1 MLYRYF
7 SVNFAPKITTPSQ
20 RYALHGEHLT
30 LQLAGED
37 PEDRPFKIEIIDGSP
52 PEATVTQSSVL
63 VWTARAFNST
73 EFFFR
78 ATDECNASSVF
89 NMTIDILSCPCVND
103 GICIPDAE
111 YPRGSGMYVCSCQ
124 PGYQGQHCEEEIDEC
139 LSSPC
144 VNGNHLFTFFSFN
157 ASSSY
162 SQPKVAFLRCVFLS
176 HLNEKKLRNV
186 WKTFSKAWVLI
197 RFPCHFLHPSSV
209 VCLERALKTGGRGH
223 LATSLFSSIVI
234 LSLALCCMLCLS
246 YVYFVIVG
254 TSPNVFCQE
263 RVRMA

>member
-1 MLYRYF
+1 HGHNQILKLHRHI
-7 SVNFAPKITTPSQ
+7 SVNFPPKITTPSQ

-30 LQLAGED
+30 LQLEGED
-37 PEDRPFKIEIIDGSP
+37 PEDRPFEIEIMNGSP

-78 ATDECNASSVF
+78 ATDECNASSTF

-124 PGYQGQHCEEEIDEC
+124 AGYEGQHCEKEIDEC

-144 VNGNHLFTFFSFN
+144 INGTCVDGINNYTCQCERGFTGFN
-157 ASSSY
+157 
-162 SQPKVAFLRCVFLS
+162 C
-176 HLNEKKLRNV
+176 E
-186 WKTFSKAWVLI
+186 
-197 RFPCHFLHPSSV
+197 
-209 VCLERALKTGGRGH
+209 
-223 LATSLFSSIVI
+223 
-234 LSLALCCMLCLS
+234 
-246 YVYFVIVG
+246 
-254 TSPNVFCQE
+254 QE
-263 RVRMA
+263 

>member
-144 VNGNHLFTFFSFN
+144 INGNHLFNFFFHFMHHPVTANLKQHFFDMSSF
-157 ASSSY
+157 
-162 SQPKVAFLRCVFLS
+162 PK
-176 HLNEKKLRNV
+176 
-186 WKTFSKAWVLI
+186 
-197 RFPCHFLHPSSV
+197 
-209 VCLERALKTGGRGH
+209 
-223 LATSLFSSIVI
+223 
-234 LSLALCCMLCLS
+234 
-246 YVYFVIVG
+246 
-254 TSPNVFCQE
+254 
-263 RVRMA
+263 